1 MNIPQTLTKY
11 PKNRPSNPVQVKK
24 VGISTKKNGFLDKKS
39 GGCQLLSRVYP
50 EISGFLPRKRSP
62 SPRKRSQEGS
72 PASPGEAGRGRGTGQ
87 KDTLD
92 ERCPVWCIPPNPERS
107 KIDDQSKRRGNRF
120 SGKISLPSLTPLR
133 GGSVTEILANSCKFP
148 SWSLVGW
155 RKGPVGSRNSGQLD
169 DFLKSEKKRG
179 QMRAFGCHS
188 GQKPGFQL
196 KNIIFPKDPIFF
208 GSFRPI
214 SVSGGFFPPNC

>member
-24 VGISTKKNGFLDKKS
+24 VGIVTKKTAFWTKNRGDANCFPGVTPKYQGFSHESD
-39 GGCQLLSRVYP
+39 RHPP
-50 EISGFLPRKRSP
+50 ESVPKRGVLQA
-62 SPRKRSQEGS
+62 RER
-72 PASPGEAGRGRGTGQ
+72 PGEAGERGKKTPWTSGARFGVSHQTLNGQ
-87 KDTLD
+87 KSM
-92 ERCPVWCIPPNPERS
+92 N
-107 KIDDQSKRRGNRF
+107 QSKRRGNRF

-133 GGSVTEILANSCKFP
+133 GGSVTELLANSCKFP
-148 SWSLVGW
+148 AWSLVGW
-155 RKGPVGSRNSGQLD
+155 RKGPVGSWNSGQLD
-169 DFLKSEKKRG
+169 DFLKNEKKRG

-188 GQKPGFQL
+188 GPNPGFQL